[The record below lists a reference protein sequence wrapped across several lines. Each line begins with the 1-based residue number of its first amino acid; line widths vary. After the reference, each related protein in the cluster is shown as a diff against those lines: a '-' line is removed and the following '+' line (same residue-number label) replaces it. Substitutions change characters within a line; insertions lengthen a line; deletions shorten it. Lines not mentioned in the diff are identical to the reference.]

1 MCIHLSSLL
10 WSFPPIVLE
19 EMDRVKLL
27 DRVDTKFVFN
37 YHQLPGI
44 LKNINEFYKV
54 LDVNGVRQNRYE
66 TLYFDTP
73 EYKLYLDHHNGRTS
87 RYKIRYRKY
96 ADSNTIFFEV
106 KYKNN
111 KGRTIK
117 SRVKRKNIHEM
128 IEGKA
133 LELVNNTTPLLSEK
147 LEPKLWVN
155 YSRITLVNKVIP
167 ERLTLDID
175 LNFKN
180 REQEIGFKNLVIAE
194 VKQEKI
200 RDSPFIHVMKT
211 NHLRQGSISK
221 YCFGVTTLIPD
232 IKKNHF
238 KQYLLS
244 IYKKCNE
251 TNIKIPA

>member
-1 MCIHLSSLL
+1 M
-10 WSFPPIVLE
+10 
-19 EMDRVKLL
+19 
-27 DRVDTKFVFN
+27 
-37 YHQLPGI
+37 
-44 LKNINEFYKV
+44 
-54 LDVNGVRQNRYE
+54 QNRYE

-73 EYKLYLDHHNGRTS
+73 AYKLYLDHHNGRTN

-96 ADSNTIFFEV
+96 TDSNTIFFEV

-117 SRVKRKNIHEM
+117 SRVKRKNIYET

-133 LELVNNTTPLLSEK
+133 LELITSTTPLHSEK

-155 YSRITLVNKVIP
+155 YSRITLVNKFIP

-180 REQEIGFKNLVIAE
+180 GEQEIGFKNLVIAE
-194 VKQEKI
+194 IKQEKI
-200 RDSPFIHVMKT
+200 HDSPFTNVMKT

-221 YCFGVTTLIPD
+221 YCFGVISLID
-232 IKKNHF
+232 NIKKNLF

-244 IYKKCNE
+244 VYKICNKANI
-251 TNIKIPA
+251 TNGVNQQIHI

>member
-1 MCIHLSSLL
+1 MRNDLSPLL
-10 WSFPPIVLE
+10 RSFTPIFLE

-44 LKNINEFYKV
+44 LKNITEFYKV
-54 LDVNGVRQNRYE
+54 LDVNGIMQNRYE
-66 TLYFDTP
+66 TLYFDTLD
-73 EYKLYLDHHNGRTS
+73 YKLYMDHHNGRTN

-96 ADSNTIFFEV
+96 TDSNTIFFEV

-117 SRVKRKNIHEM
+117 SRVKRKNIHET

-133 LELVNNTTPLLSEK
+133 LELINTATPLHSEN

-180 REQEIGFKNLVIAE
+180 GQQDIGFKNLVIAE

-200 RDSPFIHVMKT
+200 RDSPFINVMKT

-221 YCFGVTTLIPD
+221 YCFGVTTLIDD
-232 IKKNHF
+232 IKKNYF

-244 IYKKCNE
+244 VHKICNG
-251 TNIKIPA
+251 TNIKIST